1 MKVVIGTPSLTGQVQ
16 VEYVES
22 LVETIR
28 LGNKSGLEIFPIL
41 LSYESIL
48 PQARNE
54 IFKVAYGADA
64 DVLVFID
71 SDMQWTPSA
80 FLKVVQAEQDVIG
93 LPYPLKSDQPG
104 FNSNLIWDKLELSGD
119 LLKVKATGTGF
130 LKLSRLVLTQ
140 LWNNSQPLLFR
151 GKVIKNVF
159 EYATPQPNPSG
170 NYPEDVLT
178 FMGEDIH
185 LCAKLTALGFDIWVD
200 TSSTCGHVGTKT
212 WYYNFLDFVKMAQ
225 NDHASESSQ

>member
-1 MKVVIGTPSLTGQVQ
+1 MKIVIGTPSLTGQVQ
-16 VEYVES
+16 AEYVES

-28 LGNKSGLEIFPIL
+28 LGSKSGLEIYPIL

-54 IFKVAYGADA
+54 IFKVAYGAEA

-130 LKLSRLVLTQ
+130 LKLSKLALTH
-140 LWNNSQPLLFR
+140 LWDNSHPILFR
-151 GKVIKNVF
+151 GKVLKNVF
-159 EYATPQPNPSG
+159 EYATPQPDHSRNC
-170 NYPEDVLT
+170 PEDVLT

-200 TSSTCGHVGTKT
+200 TSSTCSHIGTKT
-212 WYYNFLDFVKMAQ
+212 WYYNFSDFVKMVQ
-225 NDHASESSQ
+225 NNHVSDGSQ